1 MNTNL
6 SQTSQPLPH
15 PLSVPDCI
23 MRAFASKDITA
34 LQLEAVKRLWDE
46 DAELPCTNGS
56 NGGPQLEKKAASPS
70 IAKHTPRH
78 PAAASG
84 VVFPSMPEKEKPARQ
99 MPDWFAESSRAVHA
113 GKRAVG
119 SPRPAR
125 PISPSTTPV
134 ILPGEFVGLPAARC
148 DLMPEPLSPRSR
160 LAKASPSKAVQGAS
174 SAVASAP
181 QASRLNEASLH
192 ARHILIRSQRMVDKD
207 SPLNRL
213 SPRPSPR
220 PPRPPR

>member
-1 MNTNL
+1 
-6 SQTSQPLPH
+6 
-15 PLSVPDCI
+15 VPRTEI
-23 MRAFASKDITA
+23 MRSFASKDITA
-34 LQLEAVKRLWDE
+34 LQQEATKRLWDE

-56 NGGPQLEKKAASPS
+56 NASPQLEKKAASPS
-70 IAKHTPRH
+70 IAKSLKIRH
-78 PAAASG
+78 PAGASG
-84 VVFPSMPEKEKPARQ
+84 AVFPSMPEKEKPARQ

-134 ILPGEFVGLPAARC
+134 ILPGEFVGFPAARC
-148 DLMPEPLSPRSR
+148 DLMPEPVSPRST
-160 LAKASPSKAVQGAS
+160 LAKASPNKAVQGAS

-181 QASRLNEASLH
+181 KASRLNEASLH

-220 PPRPPR
+220 PPKPPG